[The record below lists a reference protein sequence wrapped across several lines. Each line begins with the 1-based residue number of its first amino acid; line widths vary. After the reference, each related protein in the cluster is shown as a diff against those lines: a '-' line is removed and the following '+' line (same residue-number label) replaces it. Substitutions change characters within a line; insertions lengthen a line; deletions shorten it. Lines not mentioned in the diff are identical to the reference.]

1 MSSSFVGDLT
11 MLSIVDADCCGLHS
25 GCHTVYGF
33 EHKPGFG
40 DVNMV
45 YTFSR
50 LHVSEISADVIPFLS
65 RSISPGSATGVRGR

>member
-40 DVNMV
+40 DVNVV

-50 LHVSEISADVIPFLS
+50 LHVSEVSADVIPFLS
-65 RSISPGSATGVRGR
+65 CSTPLGSTTRVHGR